1 MKKDGK
7 ISCNNEKEK
16 LTPAN
21 VKKKKKT
28 TNQYKKLHN
37 RKIEENIT
45 H

>member
-21 VKKKKKT
+21 VKKKKKKQL
-28 TNQYKKLHN
+28 TNTKNYTIAKL
-37 RKIEENIT
+37 RKT
-45 H
+45 